1 MTAARPRLRGFT
13 LVELLVTLAIL
24 GIAASVMLPLASV
37 VAQRQKEA
45 ELRTAL
51 ISIRTALDRYKAAA
65 DSGQIDKPTGS
76 SGYPPNLDVLAGGVP
91 RSAAAG
97 MNATPL
103 VFLRRVPRDPF
114 HPDRSVP
121 AAQTWNARSYGS
133 APDDFRAGADVFDVS
148 SQSEQAA
155 LDGSKLKDW

>member
-1 MTAARPRLRGFT
+1 MTRKRSVGFT
-13 LVELLVTLAIL
+13 LVELLVTLAIIA
-24 GIAASVMLPLASV
+24 IAASVILPLATV

-51 ISIRTALDRYKAAA
+51 IAIRTALDRYKAAA

-76 SGYPPNLDVLAGGVP
+76 SGYPPNLEVLAIGVP

-97 MNATPL
+97 INATPL

-114 HPDRSVP
+114 HPDRTVP
-121 AAQTWNARSYGS
+121 AAQTWNVRSYGS
-133 APDDFRAGADVFDVS
+133 PPDDFHPGADVFDVS
-148 SQSEQAA
+148 SQSEQPA